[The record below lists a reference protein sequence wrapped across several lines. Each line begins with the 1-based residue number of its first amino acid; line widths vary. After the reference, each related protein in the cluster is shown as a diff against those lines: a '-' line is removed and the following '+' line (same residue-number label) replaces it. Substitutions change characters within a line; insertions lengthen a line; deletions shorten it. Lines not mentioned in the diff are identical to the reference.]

1 MKIRVIPTLFALAL
15 VSAVGCSSSA
25 EPGVVSMTDGS
36 QFNPQEITVQA
47 GETVTWRNT
56 SSVAH
61 TVTAYSDSVPPDLYF
76 SSGRAPSEEQARDRI
91 ADELIQPDETFR
103 STFKE
108 TGTYE
113 YFCIPHES
121 SGMTGTVVV
130 E

>member
-1 MKIRVIPTLFALAL
+1 MTARAVLAL
-15 VSAVGCSSSA
+15 LLLVLMSAAGCSGS
-25 EPGVVSMTDGS
+25 EPGGAVSMTDDQKFS
-36 QFNPQEITVQA
+36 PNEITVQD
-47 GETVTWRNT
+47 GETVTWTNR

-76 SSGRAPSEEQARDRI
+76 SSGPASSEEQARDRI

-103 STFKE
+103 FTFDE
-108 TGTYE
+108 PGTYE

-121 SGMTGTVVV
+121 SGMIGTVVV

>member
-1 MKIRVIPTLFALAL
+1 MKIRAISTLLTLAL
-15 VSAVGCSSSA
+15 VSAAGCSGS

-61 TVTAYSDSVPPDLYF
+61 TVTAYSDSVPQDLYF
-76 SSGRAPSEEQARDRI
+76 SSGRASSEEQARDQI
-91 ADELIQPDETFR
+91 ADELLQPAETFR
-103 STFKE
+103 FTFEE

-121 SGMTGTVVV
+121 SGMTGTVIV